1 MSDDAESQDRTGA
14 PTQTALSLREAAEL
28 VGKDRTTLQKAL
40 KRKGISTHQD
50 ESGKHWIE
58 PSELFRVY
66 PHAQY
71 AHAHSSEKSQAST
84 WLHSDV
90 HTVHAGSVHATAEVE
105 RLKDELARERE
116 ERSRERQQLKEHLDD
131 LRRRLEA
138 SEEERRKKD
147 TQLMALLTDQREKVE
162 KKREEQERQAAEAAK
177 PRGFLA
183 WLRGS

>member
-1 MSDDAESQDRTGA
+1 MGNPGLESQDRTGA

-66 PHAQY
+66 PHAQH
-71 AHAHSSEKSQAST
+71 AHARSGEKSQEST
-84 WLHSDV
+84 LLHSGV
-90 HTVHAGSVHATAEVE
+90 HTLHEGGVHATAEVG
-105 RLKDELARERE
+105 RLRDELARERE
-116 ERSRERQQLKEHLDD
+116 ERGRERQQLKEHLDD

-138 SEEERRKKD
+138 SEEERRMKD
-147 TQLMALLTDQREKVE
+147 TQLMALLTDQREQTE
-162 KKREEQERQAAEAAK
+162 KERQAAEAAAAR

-183 WLRGS
+183 WLRGR